1 MKFVSDFNMRKK
13 KKQVRRVAL
22 YLSSV
27 ELIVLTDF
35 HI

>member
-13 KKQVRRVAL
+13 KKVRRVAL